1 MLPAGGDG
9 DRQKSLQMDEKTA
22 GQFVQWL
29 RQLPKV
35 CFNACECAYVTLFGL
50 LGAAA
55 RAVQDQQILR
65 VFDRKNDGF
74 FVHDRDAYYVART
87 FYKSTT
93 MVSQLKVKV
102 DAGKD
107 ETLESIH
114 LNRSM
119 FEALLQDVLITKGNR
134 VVELYEGHGASW
146 QVSRCA

>member
-1 MLPAGGDG
+1 M
-9 DRQKSLQMDEKTA
+9 TA
-22 GQFVQWL
+22 H
-29 RQLPKV
+29 
-35 CFNACECAYVTLFGL
+35 ECAVACGYFDL
-50 LGAAA
+50 AC
-55 RAVQDQQILR
+55 VQDNQILR

-102 DAGKD
+102 GGKD

-119 FEALLQDVLITKGNR
+119 FEAVLQDVLITKGNR

-146 QVSRCA
+146 QIARCVYHVLTIQLHSDLSVSQVRITFKRSNVHK

>member
-1 MLPAGGDG
+1 MRLPLLTTILE
-9 DRQKSLQMDEKTA
+9 R
-22 GQFVQWL
+22 
-29 RQLPKV
+29 V
-35 CFNACECAYVTLFGL
+35 CDFGFWSHVKRVTL
-50 LGAAA
+50 LGAVV
-55 RAVQDQQILR
+55 RVQDQQILR

-107 ETLESIH
+107 DTLESIH

-146 QVSRCA
+146 QVSRCV